1 MNEPFLYPELNRWL
15 NDATRGLPANIA
27 GAVRGEIECHYLDA
41 VKAHCL
47 EGMPPEEAARLALT
61 ELGDAAEVDD
71 GLRAIR
77 PSRPRL
83 VAAMLACTLYPLAL
97 MLMSWIEATFGA
109 YSAMMVQDA
118 VSVLVLVYVLATF
131 VRLLGFDTAKLALPT
146 ALVIG
151 GLVLNMFDRQIFYLI
166 FHQMPLIG
174 SGNVVFWDTS
184 SALAILLNDI
194 FLTSDI
200 LTSLAVLWL
209 GLRLARLPERLFG
222 LQHSAAYLLIACAV
236 VGLAVIGALLLS
248 DMFLAGLFSTLG
260 YAVVTIELAV
270 MILVFFR
277 AAFRPSGVP
286 LKAA

>member
-1 MNEPFLYPELNRWL
+1 MNDPFLYPELNRWL

-61 ELGDAAEVDD
+61 DLGDAAEVDD
-71 GLRAIR
+71 GLRAAH
-77 PSRPRL
+77 PSRSRL

-97 MLMSWIEATFGA
+97 MLMSWIEATFGV

-131 VRLLGFDTAKLALPT
+131 VRLLGFDTVRLARPA

-151 GLVLNMFDRQIFYLI
+151 GLVLNMFDRQFFYLI

-174 SGNVVFWDTS
+174 SGNVVFWNTS
-184 SALAILLNDI
+184 SVLAILLNVI
-194 FLTSDI
+194 FLASDI
-200 LTSLAVLWL
+200 LTSLAVFWL
-209 GLRLARLPERLFG
+209 GLRMLGLPERLFG
-222 LQHSAAYLLIACAV
+222 LQHPAAYLLLVSAV
-236 VGLAVIGALLLS
+236 IGLAVVCGLLLS
-248 DMFLAGLFSTLG
+248 DMFLAGIFSTLG
-260 YAVVTIELAV
+260 YAAVTMELAV

-277 AAFRPSGVP
+277 AAFRPSGAP